1 MCKTFAIKCVKSENP
16 RVNNIFSKR
25 KAKHGMD
32 LRKNEKYEVK
42 FAKTNRLKNSSVPYM
57 QRILNTDNLQFENQ
71 ELKRKKRFNG
81 DKNIEK
87 RRKLY

>member
-1 MCKTFAIKCVKSENP
+1 
-16 RVNNIFSKR
+16 
-25 KAKHGMD
+25 MD

-57 QRILNTDNLQFENQ
+57 RRILNTDNLQFEKH
-71 ELKRKKRFNG
+71 ELKRKERFNG